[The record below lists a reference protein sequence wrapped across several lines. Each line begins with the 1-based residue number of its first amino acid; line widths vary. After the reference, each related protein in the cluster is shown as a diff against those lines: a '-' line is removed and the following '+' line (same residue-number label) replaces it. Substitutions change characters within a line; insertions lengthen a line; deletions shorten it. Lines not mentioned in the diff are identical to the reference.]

1 MSRKPKSSIILD
13 KRELK
18 VTKEQ
23 NIPEEPIS
31 AIDVLPEVEVSTG
44 EEVYLNVTQTLLGK
58 PKEEARSIKVR
69 PFVTTPARVEVHAK
83 RHVPLGPNEGNI
95 TVAITISM
103 PCYKE
108 EIVSAYKQVDEAVD
122 KLMKK
127 KFKEMGIDND

>member
-23 NIPEEPIS
+23 SAPEEPIV
-31 AIDVLPEVEVSTG
+31 AIDQIPPAASSVS
-44 EEVYLNVTQTLLGK
+44 EEGYIEVTQTILGRSST
-58 PKEEARSIKVR
+58 EAKIIKVR
-69 PFVTTPARVEVHAK
+69 PFITDTARVEVHAK
-83 RHVPLGPNEGNI
+83 RHVPLGPNEGNVTI
-95 TVAITISM
+95 AITLSM
-103 PCYKE
+103 PCYIN

>member
-1 MSRKPKSSIILD
+1 MRKPKSSIILD

-23 NIPEEPIS
+23 DIPEEPIV
-31 AIDVLPEVEVSTG
+31 AIDKIPEDEFSLG
-44 EEVYLNVTQTLLGK
+44 EEVYVTVAQTILGK
-58 PKEEARSIKVR
+58 PKEETKSIKVR

-108 EIVSAYKQVDEAVD
+108 EIISAYKQVDEVVD
-122 KLMKK
+122 KLMKR